1 MPVEEYGDVSY
12 ADAWQHASTKK
23 MRDIVS
29 GIFGGAILD
38 SFRVVPRQARSMDTV
53 ERMLN
58 AAETLAKRLRHLER
72 LSLELIAEEAHV
84 TPQAAYRYFRN
95 ADDVIRLATRR
106 VQIVEHERLLS
117 LLIDHRFATQLE
129 LASTTI
135 VFVLNVYQQLLSVP
149 PRARYHFVRNYLSL
163 SCDADWLVSEHVC
176 RTMLDRGDPC
186 AGIQAFQLNAGL
198 TATIATATSLVLR
211 DGSLLTNSRVRRTMI
226 NTFLGAIG
234 PSQRPSDLE
243 SSDLWPSC

>member
-1 MPVEEYGDVSY
+1 MPAERDSDSAYT
-12 ADAWQHASTKK
+12 DAWQYASTKQL
-23 MRDIVS
+23 RDIVP
-29 GIFGGAILD
+29 GLFGGAILN
-38 SFRVVPRQARSMDTV
+38 SFRVVPRQARSMETV
-53 ERMLN
+53 ERMLT

-117 LLIDHRFATQLE
+117 MLIEHRFPTQLE
-129 LASTTI
+129 LASTI
-135 VFVLNVYQQLLSVP
+135 VVFVLNVYQQLLSVP
-149 PRARYHFVRNYLSL
+149 PRARYQFVRDYLSL
-163 SCDADWLVSEHVC
+163 SYDAGWLVSEHAC
-176 RTMLDRGDPC
+176 TTMLDRGDPC

-198 TATIATATSLVLR
+198 TATIAIATSLVLR

-226 NTFLGAIG
+226 NMFLGAIG
-234 PSQRPSDLE
+234 SSQRPSDL
-243 SSDLWPSC
+243 DPSNL